1 MKFIAIQTEDGKD
14 TGKISLYCRTLDV
27 TRQAFY
33 DYLARKNRPWKYE
46 ILAEEMVKI
55 HEEDKYNDAYGRGRM
70 YLALL
75 LKKEV
80 GEISV
85 HIPSEGTVRKVMER
99 IGLIHEPRRKPNGIT
114 KAEREAHKSDDLL
127 KRDFSSEKPL
137 EKAVTDISE
146 LKAKDGKIYVSAI
159 FDCYDLMPL
168 GLCIEDNMRASLCC
182 RTLENAKMAYPD
194 IKGCILHSDR
204 GSQYTSAE
212 YREKLQ
218 KYGIIQSMN
227 SAGGKCHDNARCES
241 MWARMKDEMFYSRGD
256 KSENYTIDDLK
267 TMIWRYYMSYW
278 ANRRIC
284 TANGGLP
291 PAVKRKHYYNSQKLA
306 A

>member
-168 GLCIEDNMRASLCC
+168 GFALKIICVLHFAAVLLKMRRWHILISKAAFCIRTEEVSIQVQNIVKNCKNM
-182 RTLENAKMAYPD
+182 
-194 IKGCILHSDR
+194 
-204 GSQYTSAE
+204 
-212 YREKLQ
+212 
-218 KYGIIQSMN
+218 
-227 SAGGKCHDNARCES
+227 
-241 MWARMKDEMFYSRGD
+241 
-256 KSENYTIDDLK
+256 
-267 TMIWRYYMSYW
+267 
-278 ANRRIC
+278 
-284 TANGGLP
+284 
-291 PAVKRKHYYNSQKLA
+291 V
-306 A
+306 